1 MKKKIIALGMAFVSM
16 SFIMG
21 FDNKTDLPEV
31 SKEGMETSI
40 TNTVVIRDTMAY
52 SKNQETEVAHNTP
65 NLDGAE
71 NSEWVKSLLGGISTD
86 GYIMKTSSTKELTLK
101 DLSSQ
106 REPMLSYIL
115 GEIYARHGYVFKEPK
130 YQKYFESKKWYRP
143 AKDNSSITLN
153 AVEQYN
159 AELLQ
164 FLIDNERQFEYY
176 VSRGEKIS
184 KKDIYEANKEI
195 RLDLNGDGKDEVIT
209 YKLTPQGT
217 SWSTGMLSI
226 NNAKLKM
233 EGTLIKEFAI
243 VDINPKDSYKEILI
257 SYQGSNLQY
266 STLYYIFKNNRII
279 EIGSTQGLVNNGIK
293 INGDGT
299 FTARTGAGGS
309 FIHNWPYSQKYYLD
323 VNHKIAEMTQEF
335 YEDNTP
341 IFLQQPFEFYKSKDI
356 KSGKFRVEKGE
367 IVTVIASDLNEWGKI
382 QTSSGETGWFK
393 VIDNSLGDFIEFDN
407 GQRVYDVFAMYRNP
421 F

>member
-1 MKKKIIALGMAFVSM
+1 MKKKIITLGLAFVTM

-21 FDNKTDLPEV
+21 FDNKTDMPKV
-31 SKEGMETSI
+31 SKDTLEASI
-40 TNTVVIRDTMAY
+40 TNTIVIKDTLAN
-52 SKNQETEVAHNTP
+52 SKNQEIKVVNNMP
-65 NLDGAE
+65 NLDNTAD
-71 NSEWVKSLLGGISTD
+71 SEWVKSVLDSISQD
-86 GYIMKTSSTKELTLK
+86 GYIISTSNTKELTLE
-101 DLSSQ
+101 DLRSYK
-106 REPMLSYIL
+106 EPMLSYVL
-115 GEIYARHGYVFKEPK
+115 GEIYARHGYSFKVPK
-130 YQKYFESKKWYRP
+130 YQKYFESKKWYKP
-143 AKDNSSITLN
+143 VTNNSSITLN
-153 AVEQYN
+153 AVELYN

-164 FLIDNERQFEYY
+164 FLI
-176 VSRGEKIS
+176 
-184 KKDIYEANKEI
+184 
-195 RLDLNGDGKDEVIT
+195 
-209 YKLTPQGT
+209 
-217 SWSTGMLSI
+217 STGMLSI

-266 STLYYIFKNNRII
+266 STLYYIFKNNRIV

-299 FTARTGAGGS
+299 FAARTGAGGS

-341 IFLQQPFEFYKSKDI
+341 VFLMQPFEFYKSKDI
-356 KSGKFRVEKGE
+356 KSGKFRVEKGQ
-367 IVTVIASDLNEWGKI
+367 IVTIIASDLNEWGKI
-382 QTSSGETGWFK
+382 QTSSGETGWFR

-407 GQRVYDVFAMYRNP
+407 GKRVYDVFAMYRNP

>member
-1 MKKKIIALGMAFVSM
+1 MKKKIITLGLAFVTM

-21 FDNKTDLPEV
+21 FDNKTDMPKV
-31 SKEGMETSI
+31 SKDTLEASI
-40 TNTVVIRDTMAY
+40 TNTIVIKDTLAN
-52 SKNQETEVAHNTP
+52 SKNQEIKVVNNMP
-65 NLDGAE
+65 NLDNTAD
-71 NSEWVKSLLGGISTD
+71 SEWVKSVLDSISQD
-86 GYIMKTSSTKELTLK
+86 GYIISTSNTKELTLE
-101 DLSSQ
+101 DLRSYK
-106 REPMLSYIL
+106 EPMLSYVL
-115 GEIYARHGYVFKEPK
+115 GEIYARHGYSFKVPK
-130 YQKYFESKKWYRP
+130 YQKYFESKKWYKP
-143 AKDNSSITLN
+143 VTNNSSITLN
-153 AVEQYN
+153 AVELYN

-195 RLDLNGDGKDEVIT
+195 HLDLNGDGKDEVIT

-217 SWSTGMLSI
+217 AWSTGMLSI

-266 STLYYIFKNNRII
+266 STLYYIFKNNRIV

-293 INGDGT
+293 VNGDGT
-299 FTARTGAGGS
+299 FAARTGAGGS

-323 VNHKIAEMTQEF
+323 VNHKTFPA
-335 YEDNTP
+335 YP
-341 IFLQQPFEFYKSKDI
+341 
-356 KSGKFRVEKGE
+356 
-367 IVTVIASDLNEWGKI
+367 
-382 QTSSGETGWFK
+382 
-393 VIDNSLGDFIEFDN
+393 
-407 GQRVYDVFAMYRNP
+407 
-421 F
+421 